1 MHWHVMIYSK
11 VHAASRAFT
20 QARMSPTFHAVT
32 RFESFIGLGKLPSF
46 TSRHKVGELNGK
58 GAVSFDLEAL

>member
-1 MHWHVMIYSK
+1 
-11 VHAASRAFT
+11 
-20 QARMSPTFHAVT
+20 MSPTFHAVT

-46 TSRHKVGELNGK
+46 TSRRKVGELNGK